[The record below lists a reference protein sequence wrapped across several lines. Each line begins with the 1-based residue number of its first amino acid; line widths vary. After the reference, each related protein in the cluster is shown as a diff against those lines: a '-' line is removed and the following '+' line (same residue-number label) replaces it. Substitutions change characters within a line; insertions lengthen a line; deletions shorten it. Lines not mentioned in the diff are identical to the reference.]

1 MFGIGDTELL
11 LIIIFGFLLFGPDKL
26 PGMGRTIG
34 RGIRQFRQAQD
45 SVTKA
50 VRSEVIDPMTQ
61 AAGTAADGAKKAV
74 TDEDDDI
81 DADLSSRTTETF
93 AERRARLAA
102 EKAAAKEAASS
113 EAAGTVAAATA
124 AQADAA
130 AATAE
135 EAPAGNPASAPAEA
149 PAEPERPRSAASL
162 YGLDSAPKAAPAEA
176 PVPEPVL
183 PEAPIEV
190 ETADSA
196 AGEEAG
202 DQA

>member
-61 AAGTAADGAKKAV
+61 AAGTAADGAKKVV

-93 AERRARLAA
+93 AERRARVAA
-102 EKAAAKEAASS
+102 EKAAAKDAAANGATDES
-113 EAAGTVAAATA
+113 AAAAATVAAAADEGA
-124 AQADAA
+124 AADKPADAP
-130 AATAE
+130 T
-135 EAPAGNPASAPAEA
+135 EA

-183 PEAPIEV
+183 PEAPVEV